1 MKQLVCAVLLVNGAC
16 FADNTINI
24 DQIGDSNSIT
34 ISQEGTQHT
43 ATVTLGKTNNVDY
56 TTLAIIQQGTG
67 AKTAGVEIKSGTS
80 NGVNIFQDGTGAHT
94 ASIQNLTGNG
104 NNIGITQ
111 TGAGNHIMNIT
122 NPLGATN
129 SGNTVN
135 ATQSGGQGA
144 DKRFDLTF
152 NGATGAGVTV
162 IQTNPTTADQGGFN
176 IQCNPCGNSWSYIK
190 Y

>member
-1 MKQLVCAVLLVNGAC
+1 MKQLVCAVLLVNGVC